1 MPTPRR
7 PLGVI
12 DGNIKKRKELTPYK
26 RGQIVGAR
34 KTGAQIAAII
44 NELDVTEST
53 AKYTLRHASQRTE
66 GASKPRAGAPKRYTE
81 RDEQNILRFV
91 RKPPKT
97 KYAEIKRHCGLAIS
111 LSTIKRVLRANNIL
125 SWRAK
130 QRPALHPKWHV

>member
-91 RKPPKT
+91 RKKPENKVRRDQ
-97 KYAEIKRHCGLAIS
+97 KALWSC
-111 LSTIKRVLRANNIL
+111 NITL
-125 SWRAK
+125 YD
-130 QRPALHPKWHV
+130 